1 MVFIVSSCFLAWSCY
16 IAPKGGIAMTKTE
29 RAMKWLRDEYG
40 ITTEEELDRALERT
54 KLDIGIFVSPLP
66 VVPPDAEPPL

>member
-1 MVFIVSSCFLAWSCY
+1 
-16 IAPKGGIAMTKTE
+16 MTKTE

-40 ITTEEELDRALERT
+40 ITSEEELDRALERT

-66 VVPPDAEPPL
+66 VVTEEGVVTYDKNTKSA

>member
-1 MVFIVSSCFLAWSCY
+1 
-16 IAPKGGIAMTKTE
+16 MTKVE

-40 ITTEEELDRALERT
+40 ITTEEELDRALAQT

-66 VVPPDAEPPL
+66 IVPPDDDFPL

>member
-1 MVFIVSSCFLAWSCY
+1 
-16 IAPKGGIAMTKTE
+16 MTKTE
-29 RAMKWLRDEYG
+29 RVMKWLKDEYG

-66 VVPPDAEPPL
+66 IVTEEGVVTYDTNAKPA

>member
-1 MVFIVSSCFLAWSCY
+1 
-16 IAPKGGIAMTKTE
+16 MTKTE

-40 ITTEEELDRALERT
+40 ITSEEELDRALERT

-66 VVPPDAEPPL
+66 VVTEEGVTYDKSSTTA